1 MGVVINLKMLICGKG
16 GSGKRTLT
24 ALLARYYGKDGKTIM
39 VVDTDESN
47 LGLHR
52 FLGVNHPTD
61 LMDQMGGKQE
71 LMGKMMSAMK
81 SSEGMMNLQLF
92 DQEWKL
98 QDIPPAC
105 IAENGNVKLLSIG
118 KIHHAGEGCACPMGF
133 VAKQFLKNLKLS
145 DNEMVIIDTEA
156 GLEHFGRGVEEGADA
171 VLMVLDPSYES
182 VLLAKKAADMTASIR
197 LPIYFILNKVTPETS
212 SQMRKDLPAEK
223 IIGEIPMD
231 QDLLSAGL
239 TGKDIAGSSQAVIPV
254 IQQIITE
261 INCS

>member
-1 MGVVINLKMLICGKG
+1 MLICGKG
-16 GSGKRTLT
+16 GSGKSTLT
-24 ALLARYYGKDGKTIM
+24 ALLAQYYEQKGKTVM

-92 DQEWKL
+92 DQEWTL
-98 QDIPPAC
+98 QDIPPTC

-118 KIHHAGEGCACPMGF
+118 KVHHAGEGCACPMGF

-182 VLLAKKAADMTASIR
+182 VLLAKKAADMTASLS
-197 LPIYFILNKVTPETS
+197 LPMYFVLNKVTSEIS
-212 SQMRKDLPAEK
+212 SQMRKDLPADK
-223 IIGEIPMD
+223 IIGEIPVD
-231 QDLLSAGL
+231 QNLLSAGL
-239 TGKDIAGSSQAVIPV
+239 TGRDIASSSNAVIPF
-254 IQQIITE
+254 IQNIITG
-261 INCS
+261 IKSF

>member
-1 MGVVINLKMLICGKG
+1 MKMLICGKG
-16 GSGKRTLT
+16 GSGKSTLT
-24 ALLARYYGKDGKTIM
+24 ALLAQYYEQKGKTVM

-92 DQEWKL
+92 DQEWTL
-98 QDIPPAC
+98 QDIPPTC

-118 KIHHAGEGCACPMGF
+118 KVHHAGEGCACPMGF

-182 VLLAKKAADMTASIR
+182 VLLAKKAADMTASLS
-197 LPIYFILNKVTPETS
+197 LPMYFVLNKVTSEIS
-212 SQMRKDLPAEK
+212 SQMRKDLPADK
-223 IIGEIPMD
+223 IIGEIPVD
-231 QDLLSAGL
+231 QNLLSAGL
-239 TGKDIAGSSQAVIPV
+239 TGRDIASSSNAVIPF
-254 IQQIITE
+254 IQNIITG
-261 INCS
+261 IKSF

>member
-1 MGVVINLKMLICGKG
+1 MLKVIIMKMLICGKG
-16 GSGKRTLT
+16 GSGKSTLT
-24 ALLARYYGKDGKTIM
+24 ALLAQFYGKDGKKVM

-92 DQEWKL
+92 DQEWTL
-98 QDIPPAC
+98 QDIPPTC

-118 KIHHAGEGCACPMGF
+118 KVHHTGEGCACPMGF

-182 VLLAKKAADMTASIR
+182 VLLAKKAADMTASLS
-197 LPIYFILNKVTPETS
+197 LPMYFVLNKVTSEIS
-212 SQMRKDLPAEK
+212 SQMRKDLPADK
-223 IIGEIPMD
+223 IIGEIPVD
-231 QDLLSAGL
+231 QNLLSAGL
-239 TGKDIAGSSQAVIPV
+239 TGRDIASSSNAVIPI
-254 IQQIITE
+254 IQNIITG
-261 INCS
+261 IKSF